1 MVLVCNRPD
10 MADDLLARLEV
21 GTSPAGACSGES
33 SSVGS
38 STAESSS
45 GGSSTAGSA
54 ARVARL
60 MPRFDAPDW
69 DGLVTDSVYTRARDR
84 ILALPR
90 YNPA

>member
-1 MVLVCNRPD
+1 MCNRPD
-10 MADDLLARLEV
+10 MADDLLARLE
-21 GTSPAGACSGES
+21 AGA
-33 SSVGS
+33 GS
-38 STAESSS
+38 
-45 GGSSTAGSA
+45 AGSA